1 MKINSRNLNKII
13 MPKTLSKS
21 REKNSDYL
29 TMLGR
34 KAKGQITPKVANF
47 ITLYTQGKISQ
58 VETAENMIIKVKR
71 LVLQIKYWN
80 NKNQMNQFDI
90 IVEIHILKLEI
101 KLFNNIWFQWE
112 IKGNKIVGI
121 IFNK

>member
-71 LVLQIKYWN
+71 LVLQIKY
-80 NKNQMNQFDI
+80 
-90 IVEIHILKLEI
+90 
-101 KLFNNIWFQWE
+101 
-112 IKGNKIVGI
+112 
-121 IFNK
+121 

>member
-1 MKINSRNLNKII
+1 M
-13 MPKTLSKS
+13 
-21 REKNSDYL
+21 
-29 TMLGR
+29 
-34 KAKGQITPKVANF
+34 NF
-47 ITLYTQGKISQ
+47 YQ
-58 VETAENMIIKVKR
+58 NMIIKVKR

-90 IVEIHILKLEI
+90 TVEIHILKLEI